1 MPAMTRKGKNAGIK
15 GAAAEFR
22 KTVCRNRKALH
33 EYTILE
39 QLEAGLVLLGSE
51 VKSLRGGHA
60 SISEAYCKIIDGEA
74 FLFGVTISEYPWA
87 HQFNHEPDR
96 RRKLLLHDEQLVR
109 LLRATREKGITL
121 IPLEIY
127 FNERGRAKCLVA
139 LAKGK
144 REYDRRESIKKRD
157 EARDHARLKVR

>member
-1 MPAMTRKGKNAGIK
+1 MTRKGKNAGIK

-22 KTVCRNRKALH
+22 KTVCRNSKALH